1 MSDVINDP
9 FEMFLNLEDVNANAL
24 SKETKAAIDS
34 EKAVYEKPDDS
45 INEAWEQEAI
55 EQLETPDWSFLEEDE
70 NGIKFE
76 DEIEAEEAE
85 TEDAVEED
93 ITDDSIDPDSDDY
106 HDESY
111 DVDLDTV
118 ITLPNGEDMTI
129 EQLQNGYLAGEK
141 FTQREQELNQREEQI
156 NQRYE
161 SAKNLIEISMLEADK
176 ALADYQNLNWDQ
188 LSDFDYRENKR
199 YEQELKRKREGLISE
214 FSTLQQQKELAEQE
228 AFKQKSIACVNVLK
242 AEIPTWG
249 DKLYGELMEYAI
261 NDLGADEADVLK
273 WNNPSLFKAVYKAM
287 QLDKGI
293 AKAKAKIKG
302 GKVSS
307 KYVTGGK
314 GAVITDQQQA
324 RKNQIAN
331 DYAKGK
337 VSQEEAFN
345 FLED

>member
-1 MSDVINDP
+1 
-9 FEMFLNLEDVNANAL
+9 
-24 SKETKAAIDS
+24 
-34 EKAVYEKPDDS
+34 
-45 INEAWEQEAI
+45 

-214 FSTLQQQKELAEQE
+214 FSTLQQQ
-228 AFKQKSIACVNVLK
+228 
-242 AEIPTWG
+242 
-249 DKLYGELMEYAI
+249 
-261 NDLGADEADVLK
+261 
-273 WNNPSLFKAVYKAM
+273 
-287 QLDKGI
+287 
-293 AKAKAKIKG
+293 
-302 GKVSS
+302 
-307 KYVTGGK
+307 
-314 GAVITDQQQA
+314 
-324 RKNQIAN
+324 
-331 DYAKGK
+331 
-337 VSQEEAFN
+337 
-345 FLED
+345 